1 MRERS
6 IQTLL
11 LQSCT
16 WRISSACSGR
26 QCDRGDRVA
35 RNGERGEKAEER
47 EMIEELLLPP
57 TPPAPPR
64 LFPYILFSYAVLLS
78 WNRQALLVSGNQTT
92 SNRRSKRARSG
103 YVLCVAFILNGSQNE
118 FWLHT
123 CYARVIACVIA
134 TWRLVL
140 RDL

>member
-1 MRERS
+1 M
-6 IQTLL
+6 T
-11 LQSCT
+11 
-16 WRISSACSGR
+16 
-26 QCDRGDRVA
+26 
-35 RNGERGEKAEER
+35 RNGERREKPDDRA
-47 EMIEELLLPP
+47 
-57 TPPAPPR
+57 TYAFT
-64 LFPYILFSYAVLLS
+64 LFPLS
-78 WNRQALLVSGNQTT
+78 WNREPLLVSGDQIT

>member
-1 MRERS
+1 M
-6 IQTLL
+6 T
-11 LQSCT
+11 
-16 WRISSACSGR
+16 
-26 QCDRGDRVA
+26 
-35 RNGERGEKAEER
+35 RNGERREKADDR
-47 EMIEELLLPP
+47 A
-57 TPPAPPR
+57 TYAFT
-64 LFPYILFSYAVLLS
+64 LFPLS
-78 WNRQALLVSGNQTT
+78 WNREPLLLSGDQIT

-123 CYARVIACVIA
+123 CCACVIACVIA